1 MARAGARL
9 HDGLCERAGRELG
22 ERFDLREFHDE
33 VLGDGIIPL
42 PVLQTKIDRW
52 IEARRV
58 ADGN

>member
-1 MARAGARL
+1 MTGALEIERL
-9 HDGLCERAGRELG
+9 RERAGRELG